1 MKAVIQRVK
10 KAQVLVENKSISE
23 IGPGLVVLCCV
34 EKGDDDKVLDW
45 IAEKLVNL
53 RIFPDEQG
61 KFNKSLKD
69 IRGEILLVSN
79 FTICGCLK
87 KGTRPSFHLAEEP
100 HRAENLLKILA
111 KKIEERGIRV
121 KEGIFGGY
129 MEVVLINDGPVTIIL
144 QRPSNNHLHTS

>member
-10 KAQVLVENKSISE
+10 KAQVWVENKIISE
-23 IGPGLVVLCCV
+23 IGPGIVVLCCV

-45 IAEKLVNL
+45 MAEKLVSL
-53 RIFPDEQG
+53 RIFPDEEG

-69 IRGEILLVSN
+69 VDGEILLVSN

-100 HRAENLLKILA
+100 RRAENLLKILA
-111 KKIEERGIRV
+111 KKIEEKGIKV
-121 KEGIFGGY
+121 KEGVFGGY
-129 MEVVLINDGPVTIIL
+129 MEVFLTNDGPVTLIL
-144 QRPSNNHLHTS
+144 QRSPTNHLHTS

>member
-10 KAQVLVENKSISE
+10 KAHVLVGNEIVSE
-23 IGPGLVVLCCV
+23 IGLGLLVLCCV
-34 EKGDDDKVLDW
+34 EKGDDEKVLEW
-45 IAEKLVNL
+45 MAEKLVNL

-69 IRGEILLVSN
+69 IKGEILLVSN

-100 HRAENLLKILA
+100 QKAENLLKILA
-111 KKIEERGIRV
+111 KKIEEKGIKV

-129 MEVVLINDGPVTIIL
+129 MEVFLINDGPVTLVLHRSSTNPL
-144 QRPSNNHLHTS
+144 QTP